1 MKSLVRVLGGLLLGM
16 ASAGAAPNLT
26 GVFNAASWAYAGLPN
41 GDIAQGS
48 IFTVTGTGMG
58 PATLVQAQS
67 YPLPTSQGL
76 SGTSVRVTVG
86 GTAKD
91 CIMIYTVATQVAAIL
106 PSSTPTGT
114 GTLTV
119 TYQGASTSTSIRVTA
134 ASVGIFAINQ
144 QGSGPG
150 VITDAGYSVRTMTG
164 AAHSGDVL
172 ILWATGLGPITS
184 DETLAPPQVDLK
196 TGVQVFVGGQSATV
210 SYGGRGSSAGLDQIN
225 FTVPAASPTGC
236 YVPVEVK
243 TSNGVVSNFVSIP
256 IASQGNVC
264 SDPTGFSTSDLAKL
278 QNTGSLKTGAILLD
292 RAAIQVSVGP
302 LSVKINE
309 DSGSASFAQYDSTKL
324 SGSRGITGAPSIGT
338 CSVFPFSGDQPS
350 LQGDPVQPPGLDAG
364 PQLNVTGPHG
374 AKALTLTSKGSYSA
388 TLGGGGS
395 ILPGGQP
402 DYLDPGT
409 YTVDNGTGGADVGP
423 FKATLTIPQP
433 LTWTNQ
439 SSITNVPRSANL
451 TITWSGG
458 ADLVTI
464 TGFSSLSSPQVGAVF
479 ICTAQA
485 SLGSFTIPSLV
496 LSLLPPSTSSQGV
509 PTGFLAVGG
518 DTGVGTNRFTATG
531 IDVGYF
537 YSVVLATQNVNYQ

>member
-1 MKSLVRVLGGLLLGM
+1 LLL
-16 ASAGAAPNLT
+16 AVAIAGAAPNLT

-76 SGTSVRVTVG
+76 SGTSVRVTVA

-106 PSSTPTGT
+106 PSSTPTGA

-119 TYQGASTSTSIRVTA
+119 TYQGTSASTSIRVTA
-134 ASVGIFAINQ
+134 ASVGIFAVNQ
-144 QGSGPG
+144 QGNGPG
-150 VITDAGYSVRTMTG
+150 VITDAGYSVKTLTG
-164 AAHSGDVL
+164 AAHPGDVL
-172 ILWATGLGPITS
+172 IIWATGLGPITS
-184 DETLAPPQVDLK
+184 DETLPPTQVDLK

-236 YVPVEVK
+236 YVPVAVK
-243 TSNGVVSNFVSIP
+243 TTNGVVGNFVSIP

-264 SDPTGFSTSDLAKL
+264 SDPAGFLASDLAKL
-278 QNTGSLKTGAILLD
+278 QTSGALKTGAILLD
-292 RAAIQVSVGP
+292 RAAVQVSVPVLGT
-302 LSVKINE
+302 LSINE
-309 DSGSASFAQYDSTKL
+309 DSGSASFAQYDSTKIG
-324 SGSRGITGAPSIGT
+324 GSRGITGAPSIGT

-364 PQLNVTGPHG
+364 PQLNVTGANG
-374 AKALTLTSKGSYSA
+374 TKALTLTSKGSYSA

-395 ILPGGQP
+395 LLPGGQP
-402 DYLDPGT
+402 DYLNPGT

-423 FKATLTIPQP
+423 FKATLTIPAP

-439 SSITNVPRSANL
+439 SSIANVPRSANL
-451 TITWSGG
+451 TVTWSGG
-458 ADLVTI
+458 EDLVTI

-485 SLGSFTIPSLV
+485 SAGTFTIPSLV
-496 LSLLPPSTSSQGV
+496 LSLLPPSTSTQGV

-518 DTGVGTNRFTATG
+518 DTGVGTNRFTAYG
-531 IDVGYF
+531 LNVGYF